1 MGISYESAVIVFAL
15 AVALLDGPFDALLRL
30 GVRNLD
36 ASAGRVLAVF
46 LRGSA
51 NRLAI
56 GVALV
61 VAHAAFPFAVGAG
74 GCGLAPGTFAV
85 L

>member
-15 AVALLDGPFDALLRL
+15 AVALTDGLFDALLRF

-46 LRGSA
+46 LRGA
-51 NRLAI
+51 TDRLAI
-56 GVALV
+56 GVVV

-85 L
+85 R